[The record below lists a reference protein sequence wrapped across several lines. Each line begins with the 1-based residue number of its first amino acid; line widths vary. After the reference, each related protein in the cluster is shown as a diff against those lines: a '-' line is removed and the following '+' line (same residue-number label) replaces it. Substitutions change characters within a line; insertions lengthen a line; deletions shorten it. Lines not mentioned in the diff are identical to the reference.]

1 MISVFKKSGDTHMI
15 NVRRNNKIGAM
26 GIDYTSIIP
35 NVKLSIGMIYRT
47 KKITNIKNSDKLYQK
62 NSLHLSNTD

>member
-1 MISVFKKSGDTHMI
+1 MI

-47 KKITNIKNSDKLYQK
+47 KKITNINNSGLEPVWLVVKKL
-62 NSLHLSNTD
+62 